1 MIRIRF
7 DGRGLPAHP
16 LSPVAPDSRA
26 AEKSRPGAPRFTL
39 RAVERIV
46 VVGGGLA
53 GARTVAALRAGGYS
67 GRLTLL
73 GAERHHPYDRPPL
86 SKAVLLGESDDTTLD
101 GSYDGVELR
110 LGERAVGLAPGVVIT
125 DRDRLDFDG
134 LVIATGAAPIPVG
147 DAAVLRT
154 LGDARRLRSRLLP
167 GTRVVIVGAGWIGA
181 EVASAAHRLGCTVTV
196 LEAGPAPLA
205 AALGAAVGS
214 ATLGWYDGIDLRLGT
229 TVAAVT
235 GNTVC
240 LADGTSLAAG
250 VVVAGIG
257 VRPDAAWAGY
267 PGAVPTDE
275 RLGVAP
281 GIVAV
286 GDVASWPSRRF
297 DARLHVAHWDNALHA
312 PDAAAAALL
321 GEPIPGYDP
330 VPYFWSEQFG
340 HMIQYAGWPGA
351 SDTFLWRG
359 TPSEPTWT
367 GCWLRAGVLQAIVTC
382 DRPRDLLAGRRLIA
396 SRAVLDPDRLAD
408 PALALKAVPQSF

>member
-1 MIRIRF
+1 M
-7 DGRGLPAHP
+7 
-16 LSPVAPDSRA
+16 
-26 AEKSRPGAPRFTL
+26 
-39 RAVERIV
+39 

-53 GARTVAALRAGGYS
+53 GARTVAALRDRGYS

-110 LGERAVGLAPGVVIT
+110 FGERAVGLAPGVVVT

-134 LVIATGAAPIPVG
+134 LVIATGSAPIAVG
-147 DAAVLRT
+147 DAVVLRT

-167 GTRVVIVGAGWIGA
+167 GARVVIVGAGWIGA
-181 EVASAAHRLGCTVTV
+181 EVASAARRLGCAVTV
-196 LEAGPAPLA
+196 VEAGTAPLG
-205 AALGAAVGS
+205 AALGAEVGS
-214 ATLGWYDGIDLRLGT
+214 ATLGWYHGIDLRLGS
-229 TVAAVT
+229 AVT
-235 GNTVC
+235 GVTGRTVWLSDGDA
-240 LADGTSLAAG
+240 LAGD

-275 RLGVAP
+275 RLQAAP

-286 GDVASWPSRRF
+286 GDVTSWPSRRF
-297 DARLHVAHWDNALHA
+297 DARLHVAHWDNALRA
-312 PDAAAAALL
+312 PDVAAAALL
-321 GEPIPGYDP
+321 GEPTPGYDP

-351 SDTFLWRG
+351 ADTFLWRG
-359 TPSEPTWT
+359 APAESGWT
-367 GCWLRAGVLQAIVTC
+367 GCWLRAGVLEAIITC

-408 PALALKAVPQSF
+408 PALALKAVAQSF